1 MKANNF
7 FAFSL
12 LFIQPIFMASNL
24 VVARGGVEYVPP
36 ISLAFWRWTLV
47 FLILLPFTYVSLK
60 KNYKTMKKEYKKLFF
75 LGATGC
81 GICGAF
87 PFLAG
92 QTTTVTNMG
101 IIYTSSPIFIILISS
116 IFFNEKINLTK
127 IIGLISCLIGVFA
140 IIIKGDLNLL
150 INLNFTIGDLWM
162 LAAAIGWAL
171 YSIYLFYWKTK
182 LEIFQRFTL
191 IALFGAISLLPF
203 YVGEEIFFERT
214 IFNREF
220 FIWVIFAA
228 ISPGIIAFTLYTI
241 AQKRLGA
248 SLTGFTLY
256 IFTIYLMFI
265 FTLSITIIFITQI
278 VFYKVY
284 PKQPLMLYSLK
295 NQEQVEAWADI
306 YTEMKNRWK
315 KSILVGFFAY
325 VLLTV
330 SLLK

>member
-1 MKANNF
+1 
-7 FAFSL
+7 
-12 LFIQPIFMASNL
+12 MASNL

-47 FLILLPFTYVSLK
+47 FLILLPFTYPSLK
-60 KNYKTMKKEYKKLFF
+60 KNYKVIKKEYKKLFF
-75 LGATGC
+75 LGAMGC
-81 GICGAF
+81 GVCGAF

-116 IFFNEKINLTK
+116 IFFNEKIDFIK
-127 IIGLISCLIGVFA
+127 IIGLIACLVGVFA
-140 IIIKGDLNLL
+140 IIIKGNFLLL

-191 IALFGAISLLPF
+191 IALFGALSLLPF
-203 YVGEEIFFERT
+203 YIGEEIFYERT
-214 IFNREF
+214 LFSIEF

-241 AQKRLGA
+241 AQKKLGA

-256 IFTIYLMFI
+256 VFTIYG
-265 FTLSITIIFITQI
+265 
-278 VFYKVY
+278 
-284 PKQPLMLYSLK
+284 
-295 NQEQVEAWADI
+295 AI
-306 YTEMKNRWK
+306 YGYFLFDERLENYHLIGT
-315 KSILVGFFAY
+315 ILVFIGVYLAKKNH
-325 VLLTV
+325 VQ
-330 SLLK
+330 KA

>member
-1 MKANNF
+1 LSTKTKNL
-7 FAFSL
+7 FALSL

-60 KNYKTMKKEYKKLFF
+60 KNQKIMKKEYKKLFF

-81 GICGAF
+81 GVCGAF

-101 IIYTSSPIFIILISS
+101 IIYTSSPIFIILISG

-127 IIGLISCLIGVFA
+127 VVGLISCLIGVFA
-140 IIIKGDLNLL
+140 IIIKGNLYLL

-191 IALFGAISLLPF
+191 IAFFGAISLLPF
-203 YVGEEIFFERT
+203 YIGEEIFFEKT
-214 IFNREF
+214 AFTKEF
-220 FIWVIFAA
+220 FMWVIFAA

-241 AQKRLGA
+241 TQKKLGA

-256 IFTIYLMFI
+256 IFTIYGAIYGYFLFDEKLENYHLIGTVLVFI
-265 FTLSITIIFITQI
+265 G
-278 VFYKVY
+278 VY
-284 PKQPLMLYSLK
+284 LAKKK
-295 NQEQVEAWADI
+295 NVQKI
-306 YTEMKNRWK
+306 
-315 KSILVGFFAY
+315 
-325 VLLTV
+325 
-330 SLLK
+330 